1 MKDYEKQILTNEIAI
16 MTLLVDIAR
25 HAEIEMDENL
35 LIGVLQAA
43 ELTARLLR
51 RDGWEPS

>member
-43 ELTARLLR
+43 ELTAKLVERG
-51 RDGWEPS
+51 GWEPF

>member
-1 MKDYEKQILTNEIAI
+1 MKDYEKQILTNEIAM

-43 ELTARLLR
+43 ELTAKLLQR
-51 RDGWEPS
+51 SGWEPS

>member
-25 HAEIEMDENL
+25 HAEIEMEENL

-43 ELTARLLR
+43 ELTAKLVERG
-51 RDGWEPS
+51 GWEPF

>member
-1 MKDYEKQILTNEIAI
+1 MKDYEKQILTNEIAM

-43 ELTARLLR
+43 ELTARLLER
-51 RDGWEPS
+51 SGWEPS